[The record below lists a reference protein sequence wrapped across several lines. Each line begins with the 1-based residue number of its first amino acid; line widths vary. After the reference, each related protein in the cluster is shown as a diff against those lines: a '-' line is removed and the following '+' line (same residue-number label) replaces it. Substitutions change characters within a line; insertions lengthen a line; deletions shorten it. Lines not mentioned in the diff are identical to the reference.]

1 MTKLVDRTVTMM
13 TKAEARARREEIIRQ
28 LGGDE
33 QAFRDRA
40 YAYALDAEE
49 LALFDEL
56 EGLDYL
62 LDRIVA

>member
-1 MTKLVDRTVTMM
+1 MTKLVERTVTMM

-28 LGGDE
+28 VGGDE

-40 YAYALDAEE
+40 DAYALNAEE
-49 LALFDEL
+49 LALYDEL

-62 LDRIVA
+62 LDGVV